1 MRIALDLRWVRG
13 QQLDGI
19 SRYALN
25 LVTHLA
31 AAAPEHDYLVIGQEE
46 ALRLH
51 LSPRTLARIQIA
63 AHPYRLLSLNDLAYS
78 PRVISQ
84 LAPHIFHAPHYLT
97 SPFRGHYK
105 KIVTVFDLIP
115 FLFPKALSKSRLL
128 WRIFYRFPLLT
139 STILRSADAILTA
152 SEHTKRD
159 IIRLLRVPA
168 DQIHVVWCG
177 LESRFREG
185 IRIEHDFFA
194 RYRLP
199 QTFLLYVGRQDPY
212 KGLAYL
218 VDAAALLPDTLRQTY
233 RIVIAGKTDERYI
246 GEIHALIARHHLQDA
261 FIFLD
266 YVPDDDLPA
275 LYSAATLLVHPSL
288 YEGFGFP
295 PLEAMACGTPVVYAN
310 TSSLSEHLGAAGF
323 AVAPAS
329 AQALACGIQELL
341 DNPQLRQQFSMT
353 GHAHAQRYS
362 WDKVIPRMLQF
373 YQQIGTHCA

>member
-51 LSPRTLARIQIA
+51 LSPRTLTRIQIA
-63 AHPYRLLSLNDLAYS
+63 AHPYGLLSLKDMAYS
-78 PRVISQ
+78 PRAISQ

-97 SPFRGHYK
+97 SPCRGNYK

-159 IIRLLRVPA
+159 IIRLLGVPA
-168 DQIHVVWCG
+168 DRIHVIPCG
-177 LESRFREG
+177 LESRFRQG
-185 IRIEHDFFA
+185 ILVERDFFA

-246 GEIHALIARHHLQDA
+246 GEIHALIAQHHLQDM

-310 TSSLSEHLGAAGF
+310 TSSLSEHLGTAGF

-329 AQALACGIQELL
+329 AQALAHGIQALL
-341 DNPQLRQQFSMT
+341 DHSELRQQFSMA

-362 WDKVIPRMLQF
+362 WENVIPQMLQF

>member
-13 QQLDGI
+13 THIDGI

-31 AAAPEHDYLVIGQEE
+31 AEAPEHDYWLLGEDK
-46 ALRLH
+46 ALTPH
-51 LSPRTLARIQIA
+51 LSPQTLNRVRIIP
-63 AHPYRLLSLNDLAYS
+63 HSYRLLSLKDMAFS
-78 PRVISQ
+78 PQAISE
-84 LAPHIFHAPHYLT
+84 LAPHIFHTPHYLT
-97 SPFRGHYK
+97 SPFRGQYK

-128 WRIFYRFPLLT
+128 WRIFYRVPLFT
-139 STILRSADAILTA
+139 AMILRSADAVLTA

-168 DQIHVVWCG
+168 EKIHVVWCG
-177 LESRFREG
+177 LESRFRQGVPVEN
-185 IRIEHDFFA
+185 DFFA
-194 RYRLP
+194 RYHLP
-199 QTFLLYVGRQDPY
+199 EKFLLYVGRQDPY
-212 KGLAYL
+212 KGLSYL
-218 VDAAALLPDTLRQTY
+218 VEAAALLPEMLRQQY

-246 GEIHALIARHHLQDA
+246 GEIRTLIARHQVQNS

-266 YVPDDDLPA
+266 YVPDDDLPQ

-310 TSSLSEHLGAAGF
+310 TSSLSEHLGTAGF
-323 AVAPAS
+323 AVDPAS
-329 AQALACGIQELL
+329 GHALSNGIQVLL
-341 DNPQLRQQFSMT
+341 DNAQLWQEFSTKGVAQAQQ
-353 GHAHAQRYS
+353 YS
-362 WDKVIPRMLQF
+362 WKRIIPQILQL
-373 YQQIGTHCA
+373 YEHC